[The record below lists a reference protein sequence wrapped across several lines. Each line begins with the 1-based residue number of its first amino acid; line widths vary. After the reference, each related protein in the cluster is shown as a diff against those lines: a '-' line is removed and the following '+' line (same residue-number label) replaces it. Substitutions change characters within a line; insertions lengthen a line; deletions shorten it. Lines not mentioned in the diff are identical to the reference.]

1 MGTSKTT
8 YWVVGAALLALL
20 VVGGGWMLLIQ
31 PQLQAASDTRS
42 EADQVEAQNLVQ
54 QDQVDALRVQF
65 ENIST
70 FEARLAQMQEQI
82 PTEDELIEF
91 NQTIV
96 DLSIQHGVLVTATT
110 AAGGEPVIPV
120 TPAPAPEAAPAPADD
135 TVVEAADSAAEATD
149 EQTETTEGAG
159 APAPTDPVVDA
170 VEGLISIPV
179 SVSVLG
185 TAENARAFADSLQ
198 TTIPRLLLVEKLTST
213 ALPEADAAEGKPATV
228 LGDVELT
235 ISGYIFVLRGTAPS
249 ADAPGEEP
257 DEPAEIAPLP
267 QPSGTNP
274 FAPNKREN

>member
-70 FEARLAQMQEQI
+70 YEDRLAQMQEQI
-82 PTEDELIEF
+82 PTEDELIDF

-213 ALPEADAAEGKPATV
+213 ALPEADAGTV
-228 LGDVELT
+228 SD
-235 ISGYIFVLRGTAPS
+235 R
-249 ADAPGEEP
+249 
-257 DEPAEIAPLP
+257 
-267 QPSGTNP
+267 
-274 FAPNKREN
+274 